1 MAEPKPLITVKVN
14 LDKERIMLVDWSAMY
29 SIEEAITKRRGGPWV
44 SLQDLGD
51 LSKVSIADM
60 RTLVWGSLIHE
71 DPKLTEGQ
79 VGKWVHMGNAEYVC
93 EKLAEAM
100 GADDKEEKPNPAP
113 ASDNGKASLPAT
125 DG

>member
-1 MAEPKPLITVKVN
+1 MAEPKPLITVKLN
-14 LDKERIMLVDWSAMY
+14 LDKERTMLVDWSAMY
-29 SIEEAITKRRGGPWV
+29 CIEEAITKRRGGPWV

-51 LSKVSIADM
+51 LAKVSIADM

-71 DPKLTEGQ
+71 DPKLTEDQ
-79 VGKWVHMGNAEYVC
+79 VGKMIHMGNSEYVC
-93 EKLAEAM
+93 EKLAEVM
-100 GADDKEEKPNPAP
+100 GAGSGEETKQPAT